1 LGHRPALDGVR
12 ALAILAVLGYH
23 FHDAL
28 PTRGGFLGVE
38 IFFVL
43 SGFLITSILL
53 EEHTRRGVVSFRR
66 FYVRRVRR
74 LLPALV
80 VVAAA
85 IAAYVVIVRPATSGA
100 TLRELVPALLY
111 VDNWYQAFAE
121 PPQTMI
127 GHAWSLAVEEQF
139 YLVWPVVLL
148 FALRRGWRTALAVA
162 IGGTLVF
169 AAIRA
174 AEWELGASA
183 RYVYCAWEGRAPA
196 LLLGCALA
204 IMASRGLLDGRA
216 ARRAGTL
223 ALGPALVVIAAGLVG
238 VDVSAGLLYGGGLTI
253 FSLAVTV
260 VLANLVMW
268 PGPLNAM
275 FEWAPVVWVGQI
287 SYGLY
292 LWHQPIYFATGDHV
306 ASNTVAVAIALP
318 ASFLAAALSA
328 RFVERPFRSRAARP
342 APAPAP
348 AIRVPAP
355 AEPQPAAA

>member
-1 LGHRPALDGVR
+1 LGRRPALDGVR

-53 EEHTRRGVVSFRR
+53 EEHARRGVVSFGR
-66 FYVRRVRR
+66 FYARRVRR

-85 IAAYVVIVRPATSGA
+85 IAAYVVIVRPAGSAA

-127 GHAWSLAVEEQF
+127 GHAWSLSVEEQF

-148 FALRRGWRTALAVA
+148 FALRRGGRSVVAVA
-162 IGGTLVF
+162 LGGTLVF

-183 RYVYCAWEGRAPA
+183 RYVYSAFEGRAA
-196 LLLGCALA
+196 TLLLGCALA
-204 IMASRGLLDGRA
+204 IMASRGLLNGRA
-216 ARRAGTL
+216 ARRVGTL
-223 ALGPALVVIAAGLVG
+223 ALAPALVVIAVGLVG
-238 VDVSAGLLYGGGLTI
+238 VNLSAGQLYGGGLTV
-253 FSLAVTV
+253 FSLAVGV

-292 LWHQPIYFATGDHV
+292 LWHQPIYFATRDHITIN
-306 ASNTVAVAIALP
+306 AIAVAVALP

-328 RFVERPFRSRAARP
+328 RFVERPFRARAARP
-342 APAPAP
+342 AVAPALS
-348 AIRVPAP
+348 APAP